1 MAGERQHK
9 WTVSKH
15 SGAKPTLTVT
25 LELVTIGLET
35 REVLETASWRA
46 VYELRADGG
55 RVAISEIQLRP
66 TTPGELRRL
75 PAQLARELLIPGRV
89 LEIGRIG
96 LLDVIVHENQAE
108 RESRQ
113 GRLPE
118 YHGLDP
124 AQLRADR
131 RGKRQP
137 DYFYAVLAARYVE
150 AHSTGSRRPV
160 ADVAAQL
167 PAANTPPFVRDVLSK
182 ARARGLLERSAGQR
196 RAGGALTPRGRQVLQ
211 DGPPDDYV
219 GPLPPAGSWAP
230 GCGRGTRSTGT
241 NTGTSRL

>member
-1 MAGERQHK
+1 
-9 WTVSKH
+9 
-15 SGAKPTLTVT
+15 VT
-25 LELVTIGLET
+25 
-35 REVLETASWRA
+35 
-46 VYELRADGG
+46 
-55 RVAISEIQLRP
+55 
-66 TTPGELRRL
+66 
-75 PAQLARELLIPGRV
+75 
-89 LEIGRIG
+89 
-96 LLDVIVHENQAE
+96 VHENQAE

-113 GRLPE
+113 GRLAE
-118 YHGLDP
+118 YHGLNP
-124 AQLRADR
+124 AQLAAER

-137 DYFYAVLAARYVE
+137 DYFCAVLAARYVE

-182 ARARGLLERSAGQR
+182 ARARGLLERSSGQR
-196 RAGGALTPRGRQVLQ
+196 RAGGALTPRGQQVLH

-230 GCGRGTRSTGT
+230 GCRRGTRSNGT